1 MSHLAVPL
9 IYQGSTP
16 RFLGVEP
23 TGTHRFRF
31 LPALL
36 KCTTKSVLVVNN
48 ALRLLWYLQKRN
60 NQTLHKL
67 NIDWSILK
75 LQKLFSQDKSSV
87 RFSVFCYFININNRQ
102 QQVYYA
108 AVTLRH
114 EMDLTHLFFLKTLY
128 TLFIHS
134 LYVLLERTQCGTGTI
149 FGS

>member
-48 ALRLLWYLQKRN
+48 ALRLLWYLQKLN
-60 NQTLHKL
+60 NQTLHKF
-67 NIDWSILK
+67 NIDWSIFK
-75 LQKLFSQDKSSV
+75 LQKLFSQHSV
-87 RFSVFCYFININNRQ
+87 ININNRQ

-114 EMDLTHLFFLKTLY
+114 EMDPTP
-128 TLFIHS
+128 
-134 LYVLLERTQCGTGTI
+134 I
-149 FGS
+149 F